1 MGTVHGETGRETT
14 APGREEALVA
24 SMLDKLAQFARSP
37 KGQQVIRQVTTK
49 AQQFASD
56 PRNRAKIEDARR
68 RFMGGGSGP
77 GRTH

>member
-1 MGTVHGETGRETT
+1 MTGRETA
-14 APGREEALVA
+14 APVREEALVA

-56 PRNRAKIEDARR
+56 PKNRAKIEDARR
-68 RFMGGGSGP
+68 RFMGGRGGSGP